1 MRMTIND
8 RVRVSLK
15 VLGITQRDFSK
26 ETNITE
32 SRLSRLL
39 GNKGKMSAK
48 EAVSCSKALRVPM
61 ECLVGDVPLFDAML
75 DNYKDCLW
83 D

>member
-1 MRMTIND
+1 MGMTIND
-8 RVRVSLK
+8 RIRVSIK

-26 ETNITE
+26 EANITE

-48 EAVSCSKALRVPM
+48 EAASCSKALKVPLD
-61 ECLVGDVPLFDAML
+61 CLVGNVPLFDAML
-75 DNYKDCLW
+75 ENYEDCLW

>member
-1 MRMTIND
+1 MEMTIND
-8 RVRVSLK
+8 RIRVSLK

-26 ETNITE
+26 ETKITE

-39 GNKGKMSAK
+39 SNKGKMSAK
-48 EAVSCSKALRVPM
+48 EAVACSKALKVPL
-61 ECLVGDVPLFDAML
+61 ECLIGDVPLFEAML
-75 DNYKDCLW
+75 EDYKDCLW